1 MSDGRKRLSGAKCR
15 AEAKEKLAKQRKVV
29 EQSVKIQS
37 YFKKS
42 SETSN
47 DNILPPNPIENVLTD
62 IIPASSVQNSSINVV
77 PEIVTNVEPF
87 ENTISNSTY
96 NTTKSISNDPGK

>member
-1 MSDGRKRLSGAKCR
+1 MSDGRKRLSGAEYR

-62 IIPASSVQNSSINVV
+62 I
-77 PEIVTNVEPF
+77 
-87 ENTISNSTY
+87 TISFVRPKFQYKCRSRNCYKRRT
-96 NTTKSISNDPGK
+96 I